1 MITINIRT
9 LLIVLIIILLV
20 VVIIL
25 QFVAISKIKSKIKS
39 QENKSQDI
47 MNLMMMNVLNNMN
60 TPNTNNH
67 IIDKGN
73 AQPILPNEIPIIK
86 PSCDADSPQTNFFAK
101 SIDHAEKNL
110 TGKIYLDGYRYGGA
124 MDLTRIDDNT
134 KKSIIIAMKYMMID
148 PVGARDVEQKFRLIS
163 EQENVPLWFVILHES
178 IKKLI
183 PIDNH
188 PSITQIS
195 IGTLLAEIERRKAKQ
210 VEETNAEGSKIVSIN
225 NVA

>member
-60 TPNTNNH
+60 TPNNH